1 MCEQMK
7 MFLSKQHNIFIEKK
21 RIKTPKQLNILRI
34 SKNIQ
39 SNCTTVKRKNN
50 EIKNKQ
56 RVN

>member
-1 MCEQMK
+1 MK
-7 MFLSKQHNIFIEKK
+7 MLFSKQYNMIIEKK

-39 SNCTTVKRKNN
+39 SNCTTVKRKHN